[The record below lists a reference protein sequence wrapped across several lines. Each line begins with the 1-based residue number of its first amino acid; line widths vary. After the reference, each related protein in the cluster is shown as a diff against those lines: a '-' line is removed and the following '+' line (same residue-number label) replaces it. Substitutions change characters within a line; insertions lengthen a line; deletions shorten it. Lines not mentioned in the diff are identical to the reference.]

1 VRISKDLAVETGNL
15 VTSAEVSNTE
25 VTIRVISDNEYV
37 AGNQSPDDV
46 VDVRPE
52 DSALDPEVAFFAR
65 LATDLDQAASGLAFI
80 YSTLDAVLER
90 YTLKDVVA
98 VVDEAPAGRQV
109 FRVGRQSVPPDSWAD
124 SAVSRFAP
132 GIHADPPALPA
143 GSASYLQRL
152 FSVALRLD
160 LLRHDASHDPLT
172 GLLNRRSY
180 ELLLNQ
186 AVSRSQRYG
195 WPFALMVLDLNN
207 FKAVNDRLGHAA
219 GDSSLRAVGMEL
231 RQSLRSGD
239 VAARIGGDEFALIL
253 ANGGPEL
260 AEPML
265 RRLEA
270 AVNAVVPSAAIGFSA
285 GMASFP
291 QEAGDVD
298 ALCRLADQR
307 LYAAKP

>member
-1 VRISKDLAVETGNL
+1 VTNDLAYETGITL
-15 VTSAEVSNTE
+15 PGAEVSTGP
-25 VTIRVISDNEYV
+25 SDEEEV
-37 AGNQSPDDV
+37 AGSQPPDDV
-46 VDVRPE
+46 IDVRHE
-52 DSALDPEVAFFAR
+52 DDALDPDVAFFAR
-65 LATDLDQAASGLAFI
+65 LAVDLDQTSSGLAFI
-80 YSTLDAVLER
+80 YMTLDAVLER
-90 YTLKDVVA
+90 YALRDLVA

-109 FRVGRQSVPPDSWAD
+109 FRVGRQSVTGDSWAD
-124 SAVSRFAP
+124 GAVSHFAP
-132 GIHADPPALPA
+132 GIHADPAVLPA
-143 GSASYLQRL
+143 PTGTYLQRV

-180 ELLLNQ
+180 ELLLSQ
-186 AVSRSQRYG
+186 AVARSQRYG
-195 WPFALMVLDLNN
+195 WPFALMLLDLNN

-260 AEPML
+260 AGPLL

-285 GMASFP
+285 GLASFP
-291 QEAGDVD
+291 EEAGDVD

>member
-1 VRISKDLAVETGNL
+1 
-15 VTSAEVSNTE
+15 
-25 VTIRVISDNEYV
+25 V
-37 AGNQSPDDV
+37 AGSPETDDV
-46 VDVRPE
+46 IDVRPK
-52 DSALDPEVAFFAR
+52 DAALDPDVAFFAK
-65 LATDLDQAASGLAFI
+65 LAADLDQTPSGLAFI
-80 YSTLDAVLER
+80 YVTLDSVLER
-90 YTLKDVVA
+90 YRLRDLVA
-98 VVDEAPAGRQV
+98 VVDEPPAGRQV
-109 FRVGRQSVPPDSWAD
+109 FRVGRQSVAQDSWAD
-124 SAVSRFAP
+124 GAITRFAP
-132 GIHADPPALPA
+132 GIHAEPSDVPGEAA
-143 GSASYLQRL
+143 TYLQRL

-180 ELLLNQ
+180 ELLLSQ

-195 WPFALMVLDLNN
+195 WPFALMLLDLNN

-253 ANGGPEL
+253 ANGGTEL
-260 AEPML
+260 AEPLL

-270 AVNAVVPSAAIGFSA
+270 AVNAAVPSAAIGFSA
-285 GMASFP
+285 GLASFP
-291 QEAGDVD
+291 QEASNVD